1 MLKNDSFQWN
11 DQAQAAFLK
20 LKDAVANSPVLA
32 LPDSSKPFLIGCDAS
47 GVALGAPLTSP

>member
-1 MLKNDSFQWN
+1 MLKNDSFRWN